1 MVLACLMVSSVCRAQ
16 IGRIYFDDFNGTG
29 PLAGTAPDVRPGE
42 ETWLASTVFGADG
55 SVSQSRGAS
64 GYTYQALL
72 PFVPDD
78 GKVYVLSMDMNPDSY
93 TEDAS
98 NWFGLGF
105 IDRDTIDG
113 GQWWDH
119 AVAWIMQRVNR
130 NYNNDEMETFLGPGV
145 AGSATHQSREAGF
158 VTLGVILD
166 TTQEQWT
173 VSWMRNGQIIRGP
186 VAYTA
191 NPTIN
196 YVGFTKVWM
205 IGGAVDNFEL
215 KISDDTAPL
224 PSRPQPADTADDVR
238 LDATL
243 SWEPGIGAVAHD
255 VYLGTVLDDVDNA
268 SRDNP
273 LGALVS
279 LNQDPNT
286 FDLSDIV
293 DYGRTYYW
301 RIDEIDAVGSV
312 AKGRIWS
319 FTVEPYSI
327 PIVGVT
333 ATASSSEPGLGPEL
347 TVDGSGLT
355 DDKHST
361 AAPAMW
367 QSQVGAA
374 GPVWIQY
381 AFDRA
386 YELDA
391 LKVWNYNGS
400 LEFIVG
406 FGLKDVTVEY
416 SVDGVNWTVL
426 GDFVFAQ
433 GPSAAGYAANTTV
446 DFSGVTARYVRL
458 VVNSSWGSVDRH
470 GLSEVRF
477 LYVPTYP
484 RQPDPASGATGLGP
498 DVVLSWRAGR
508 AATSHGIYVS
518 PDEAAVASGVALVDT
533 VAENR
538 YELSGLDLG
547 TTYYWKIEE
556 INEASAS
563 WVGEVWDFTTR
574 ESYAVEDF
582 ESYNDDEDAGTTVW
596 QTWLDGVG
604 TNHNGGQ
611 AGHNLPPY
619 SEGTVVHSGRQ
630 SLPFYYSNSGSITR
644 SEAVRTFATPQ
655 NWTRSGIRFL
665 VVYFRGQAENTVG
678 QMYVK
683 INETQVIY
691 AGVASD
697 LTKAFWVPWIID
709 LSTVGANLASVRSL
723 TLGIENSGSGM
734 VYFDDIRLY
743 RLAPALATAEVWF
756 EAEAAD
762 SVRWPM
768 QVYSDREDA
777 SGGQYIATF
786 GTNSTGNP
794 PDNGIASY
802 PVKLAGGTYRIIGRV
817 IAPTGNDDSFWVRLQ
832 GATTNTANHVSGWV
846 QWGLD
851 VGDDWHEVPVRSVD
865 DDNATVLFTVE
876 PGIYNLQI
884 AFREDGAL
892 LDNWVITKELQ

>member
-1 MVLACLMVSSVCRAQ
+1 MRQWLYIILLIQTMAWAKPVEIINHSFEADQ
-16 IGRIYFDDFNGTG
+16 GRLKLENVPWTG
-29 PLAGTAPDVRPGE
+29 NIEGWNSDENATDSGVDVRGSALVTTVLDGNMYAFIKGVDPVVWQTTAHTISYGE
-42 ETWLASTVFGADG
+42 VFTLTFDAFNCWGGPTIVGSLYYLNGAGERTILASATVTG
-55 SVSQSRGAS
+55 
-64 GYTYQALL
+64 
-72 PFVPDD
+72 
-78 GKVYVLSMDMNPDSY
+78 M
-93 TEDAS
+93 
-98 NWFGLGF
+98 LGG
-105 IDRDTIDG
+105 IP
-113 GQWWDH
+113 
-119 AVAWIMQRVNR
+119 A
-130 NYNNDEMETFLGPGV
+130 
-145 AGSATHQSREAGF
+145 AGSLTYVATGERGE
-158 VTLGVILD
+158 LGHLIGVVFD
-166 TTQEQWT
+166 NPEG
-173 VSWMRNGQIIRGP
+173 VQIYSYS
-186 VAYTA
+186 A
-191 NPTIN
+191 
-196 YVGFTKVWM
+196 F
-205 IGGAVDNFEL
+205 DN
-215 KISDDTAPL
+215 
-224 PSRPQPADTADDVR
+224 VR
-238 LDATL
+238 LDVASAFKAVYPSPPDGATDVICRDVLL
-243 SWEPGIGAVAHD
+243 SWNAGLNAVQHD
-255 VYLGTVLDDVDNA
+255 VYLGVDFDDVNA
-268 SRDNP
+268 ATP
-273 LGALVS
+273 A
-279 LNQDPNT
+279 
-286 FDLSDIV
+286 V
-293 DYGRTYYW
+293 DYAGVYMGRQDSSELNVPALEPGRTYYW
-301 RIDEIDAVGSV
+301 RIDEVDAGGSI
-312 AKGRIWS
+312 AKGTIWS

-327 PIVGVT
+327 PVVGIT

-355 DDKHST
+355 GDKHS
-361 AAPAMW
+361 AATQAMW
-367 QSQVGAA
+367 QSQVGAS

-381 AFDRA
+381 AFDRV
-386 YELDA
+386 YKLDA
-391 LKVWNYNGS
+391 LKVWNYNGN

-416 SVDGVNWTVL
+416 SIDGVNWTVL

-433 GPSAAGYAANTTV
+433 GPSAAGYIANTTV
-446 DFSGVTARYVRL
+446 DFSGVTAQYVRL
-458 VVNSSWGSVDRH
+458 VVNRNWSGTDRY

-484 RQPDPASGATGLGP
+484 RQPDPVSGATRLGP

-518 PDEAAVASGVALVDT
+518 PDEEAVTSGVALVDT

-563 WVGEVWDFTTR
+563 WMGEVWHFTTR
-574 ESYAVEDF
+574 ELYAVEDF

-596 QTWLDGVG
+596 QTWIDGVG

-630 SLPFYYSNSGSITR
+630 SLPFYYANSGSITR
-644 SEAVRTFATPQ
+644 SEAVRTFAAPQ
-655 NWTRSGIRFL
+655 DWTRSGIRFL

-683 INETQVIY
+683 INETKVIY
-691 AGVASD
+691 AGAASD
-697 LTKAFWVPWIID
+697 LTKAFWIPWIID

-723 TLGIENSGSGM
+723 TLGIENSGAGM

-743 RLAPALATAEVWF
+743 RLAPALAQAEVWF

-762 SVRWPM
+762 SIRWPM

-794 PDNGIASY
+794 PDNGVASY
-802 PVKLAGGTYRIIGRV
+802 PVKLAGGTYRIVGRV

-851 VGDDWHEVPVRSVD
+851 TGDEWHEVPVRSVD

-892 LDNWVITKELQ
+892 LDNWIITKELQ